1 MIMRNEDIEA
11 MADIFQE
18 YDISAS
24 TDVIEKVASDFI
36 DHLDAMRDMEM
47 TPFMKDNGESDSQK
61 VLRLERELS
70 QVKTEFARISKENQV
85 YHDSVMQRRNASEV
99 WIEDNTVKYSL

>member
-47 TPFMKDNGESDSQK
+47 IPFMKDNGESDSQK

>member
-1 MIMRNEDIEA
+1 MRNEDIEA

>member
-18 YDISAS
+18 YDISVS

-70 QVKTEFARISKENQV
+70 QVKTEFTRISKENQV

>member
-1 MIMRNEDIEA
+1 MRSEDIEA

-18 YDISAS
+18 HGISAS

-36 DHLDAMRDMEM
+36 DHLDAMHEMRM
-47 TPFMKDNGESDSQK
+47 TPFMKSGGESDFEK
-61 VLRLERELS
+61 VKRLERELS
-70 QVKTEFARISKENQV
+70 LAKSNLAKLSKENQV
-85 YHDSVMQRRNASEV
+85 YHDNVMQRRKASRV

>member
-11 MADIFQE
+11 MADIFQG

-36 DHLDAMRDMEM
+36 DH
-47 TPFMKDNGESDSQK
+47 
-61 VLRLERELS
+61 
-70 QVKTEFARISKENQV
+70 
-85 YHDSVMQRRNASEV
+85 
-99 WIEDNTVKYSL
+99 

>member
-11 MADIFQE
+11 MAEILQE
-18 YDISAS
+18 YGVSVPTDI
-24 TDVIEKVASDFI
+24 IEKITSDFI
-36 DHLDAMRDMEM
+36 DHLDAMREMRM
-47 TPFMKDNGESDSQK
+47 TPFMSSGGESDFQK